1 MSSTDENGVT
11 LEIEK
16 GNKRGEFHIAFRRFA
31 VIGTRIGRAE
41 GILPLECD
49 VLIGF
54 AASANDVARTFCV

>member
-1 MSSTDENGVT
+1 MT